1 MSIRKTLV
9 CAVILGSFAPLVFA
23 QKPTEQPAERG
34 ARFENTETAV
44 VPLSHGW
51 CGEIS
56 KALRELGL
64 PVRSSCGSATML
76 ILHGPA
82 EQVEKVRDQLI
93 PLMDRPDVSRESE
106 ANAFIQL
113 AHQPTED
120 LLALLHTA
128 APGRT
133 TRIALDE
140 LSRMLVV
147 HASEAEIDAI
157 RQLVEQVDKPTESLI
172 VYAYFIRAGI
182 ESDADPEDNELP
194 RTLAPVAKTLAESG
208 FGEMTLMAPVM
219 VTVDEGRVFQ
229 QESVLKTQGKD
240 GVGDDLRFLVEG
252 IAHLD
257 SENGIVQLEVK
268 AAAQGKYT
276 NSDLSGGG
284 TEFEVST
291 TVVAK
296 VGAYVILAA
305 APASTADGDAIAV
318 AVRITRD

>member
-1 MSIRKTLV
+1 MTIRKTFAL
-9 CAVILGSFAPLVFA
+9 AAILGGIAPLGFA
-23 QKPTEQPAERG
+23 QEPTDQPAEQRT
-34 ARFENTETAV
+34 RFDNADTAV

-51 CGEIS
+51 CSELS

-64 PVRSSCGSATML
+64 PLRSSCGSATML

-82 EQVEKVRDQLI
+82 EHVAEVRDQLI

-120 LLALLHTA
+120 LLDLLHTA
-128 APGRT
+128 APGRY

-147 HASEAEIDAI
+147 HASEPELDAI
-157 RQLVEQVDKPTESLI
+157 RRLVEQIDKPTRSMN
-172 VYAYFIRAGI
+172 VQAYFIRAGI
-182 ESDADPEDNELP
+182 EGEAKPENDELP
-194 RTLAPVAKTLAESG
+194 RTLAPVAETLAESG
-208 FGEMTLMAPVM
+208 FGEVSLMAPVVVM
-219 VTVDEGRVFQ
+219 VDEGRLFR
-229 QESVLKTQGKD
+229 QESVLKTQGND

-318 AVRITRD
+318 AVRVTHD